1 MGKKKDRR
9 NERVKIS
16 KLSKEQLQEKIETL
30 KQTEPDLASVYAR
43 HLIERLAL
51 VG

>member
-1 MGKKKDRR
+1 MGKKDRR

-16 KLSKEQLQEKIETL
+16 KLSKEQLLEKIETL
-30 KQTEPDLASVYAR
+30 RQTEPELSSVYAR
-43 HLIERLAL
+43 HLVQRLEI

>member
-1 MGKKKDRR
+1 MGKKDRR

-16 KLSKEQLQEKIETL
+16 KLSKEQLLEKIETL
-30 KQTEPDLASVYAR
+30 RQAEPELSSVYAR
-43 HLIERLAL
+43 HLVQRLEI